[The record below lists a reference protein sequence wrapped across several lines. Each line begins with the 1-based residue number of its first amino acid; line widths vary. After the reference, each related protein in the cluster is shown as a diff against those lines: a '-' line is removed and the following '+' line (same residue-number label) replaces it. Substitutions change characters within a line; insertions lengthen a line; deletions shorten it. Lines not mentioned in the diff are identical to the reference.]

1 MADITIVFIDE
12 DGKVHTGGQLGYVR
26 PGYPLDEP
34 EPGANLYELDV
45 IFSFVRNSF
54 APDHWVIED
63 GEVKRF
69 LGNIPLS
76 EEGEA
81 I

>member
-12 DGKVHTGGQLGYVR
+12 DGKIHTGGRLGYV
-26 PGYPLDEP
+26 YQEYSLDEL
-34 EPGANLYELDV
+34 EPGANLYELDA
-45 IFSFVRNSF
+45 IFNFVRNSF

-69 LGNIPLS
+69 L
-76 EEGEA
+76 
-81 I
+81 